1 MKPARHE
8 APTPAL
14 GTEVAESTPARPV
27 RILVLDDDRSVR
39 QLLARML
46 GEFGY
51 EPVVAS
57 NWTEAL
63 RLFRDDPPDLVL
75 LDIMM
80 PGVDGFKMAKMFRSA
95 GGAFVPIILLTALED
110 LESKRRGMAAG
121 ADDFLSKPV
130 SPLELQIRVS
140 SMLRI
145 KVLTDQLAR
154 ANAQLAELAV
164 TDALTGLYN
173 RRYLYQQIEREFA
186 RAQRYKRP
194 LACLMLD
201 LDHFKAVNDTYGHQV
216 GDRVLTLVGD
226 VLRAS
231 LRNTDMAAR
240 FGGEEFVILAPETPA
255 EACLVVAER
264 IRSRIAEQSAAANGE
279 IPRVTVSIGVCTTEH
294 PQASVQDELVR
305 LADEALYRAKESG
318 RDRVVVASPG

>member
-1 MKPARHE
+1 VDEPRRSALTPVLGMAAQ
-8 APTPAL
+8 AP
-14 GTEVAESTPARPV
+14 GDKPV
-27 RILVLDDDRSVR
+27 RILILDDDRSVR

-46 GEFGY
+46 GECGY
-51 EPVVAS
+51 EPLVAA

-63 RLFRDDPPDLVL
+63 RLFRETPPNLVL

-80 PGVDGFKMAKMFRSA
+80 PGVDGYKMAKMFRSA

-154 ANAQLAELAV
+154 ANDQLAELAI

-173 RRYLYQQIEREFA
+173 RRYLDQLLDREFA
-186 RAQRYKRP
+186 RAKRYQRP
-194 LACLMLD
+194 LACLLLD
-201 LDHFKAVNDTYGHQV
+201 IDHFKAVNDTHGHQV
-216 GDRVLTLVGD
+216 GDRVLVLLGE
-226 VLRAS
+226 VLRKT
-231 LRNTDMAAR
+231 LRNTDVPAR
-240 FGGEEFVILAPETPA
+240 FGGEEFMVLAPETNA
-255 EACLVVAER
+255 EAGVIVAER
-264 IRSRIAEQSAAANGE
+264 LRTRIAEESAAAGGG
-279 IPRVTVSIGVCTTEH
+279 IPRITVSIGIATTQHE
-294 PQASVQDELVR
+294 QASSSGELVR
-305 LADEALYRAKESG
+305 LADEGLYRAKNAG
-318 RDRVVVASPG
+318 RNRVVNAG

>member
-1 MKPARHE
+1 
-8 APTPAL
+8 
-14 GTEVAESTPARPV
+14 V

-46 GEFGY
+46 GECGY
-51 EPVVAS
+51 EPLVAA

-63 RLFRDDPPDLVL
+63 RLFRDSAPDLVL

-80 PGVDGFKMAKMFRSA
+80 PGVDGYKMAKMFRSE

-173 RRYLYQQIEREFA
+173 RRYLYQLLQREFA
-186 RAQRYKRP
+186 RAKRYLRP

-201 LDHFKAVNDTYGHQV
+201 LDHFKDVNDTHGHQV
-216 GDRVLTLVGD
+216 GDRVLVLVGD
-226 VLRAS
+226 VLRRT
-231 LRNTDMAAR
+231 LRNTDVPAR
-240 FGGEEFVILAPETPA
+240 FGGEEFMVLAPETNA
-255 EACLVVAER
+255 EAGTIVAER
-264 IRSRIAEQSAAANGE
+264 LRTRVAEESAAKGGG
-279 IPRVTVSIGVCTTEH
+279 IPRITVSIGVATTQHE
-294 PQASVQDELVR
+294 QAASTEELVR
-305 LADEALYRAKESG
+305 LSDEGLYRAKNAG
-318 RDRVVVASPG
+318 RNRVVNVG